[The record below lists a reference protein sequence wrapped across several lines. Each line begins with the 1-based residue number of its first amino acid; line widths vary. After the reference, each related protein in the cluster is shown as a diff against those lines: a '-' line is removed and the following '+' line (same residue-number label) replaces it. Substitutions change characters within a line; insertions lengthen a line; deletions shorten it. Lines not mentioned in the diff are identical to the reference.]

1 MGSFSIWHWIIV
13 LAIVLLL
20 FGTGRVS
27 NLMGDLAKGV
37 KAFKKGLQDDEGE
50 QKVEEGQPK
59 VLTADSAKTT
69 ATADKDEAVKH

>member
-37 KAFKKGLQDDEGE
+37 KAFKKGLQEEEGE
-50 QKVEEGQPK
+50 TPSDQPK
-59 VLTADSAKTT
+59 VLTADSAKTAST
-69 ATADKDEAVKH
+69 VEKDEAVKH